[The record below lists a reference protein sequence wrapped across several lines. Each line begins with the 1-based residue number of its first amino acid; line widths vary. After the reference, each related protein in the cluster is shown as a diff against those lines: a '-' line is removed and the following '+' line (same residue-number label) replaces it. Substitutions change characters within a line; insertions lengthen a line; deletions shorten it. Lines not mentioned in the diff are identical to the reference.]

1 MRRMHLV
8 TSSIFL
14 PSICALISPLSR
26 ARLLKAYLAATC
38 VWAITRGRPSLDAKG
53 FAEDMQW
60 SPDSCSGSGSET
72 LWAKWIELAKVHPDK
87 HLTKSIRSLAGW
99 ARVFGS
105 RRCRLPLSKRT
116 KSVKSA
122 LVIDAGVAN
131 DQLTK
136 GGNREGEITFE
147 DADLSPRA
155 WSDWENGKLIS
166 PTLSSGE
173 VRDSWSVSNDSDLI
187 PKTWREAV
195 NDRYAGQMSSK
206 PSQLESLRYAG
217 VNGTDVMSGN
227 GDDYM
232 PSTELPGSEYL
243 DGSLFLSVATLTFR
257 RMGWDI
263 QNGLVVE
270 RRSKDG
276 EFEAGF
282 WDFDVISP

>member
-1 MRRMHLV
+1 M

-38 VWAITRGRPSLDAKG
+38 VWAVARGRPLLDVKG
-53 FAEDMQW
+53 FVEDMQRW
-60 SPDSCSGSGSET
+60 DTEMWGASGNES
-72 LWAKWIELAKVHPDK
+72 LWAKWIELAKVHLDE
-87 HLTKSIRSLAGW
+87 HLTKAIRSLACW

-105 RRCRLPLSKRT
+105 RRPRLPLGKRA

-122 LVIDAGVAN
+122 LAIDVGVAY
-131 DQLTK
+131 DQLK
-136 GGNREGEITFE
+136 KRGNGECETAFE
-147 DADLSPRA
+147 DADPSPRA
-155 WSDWENGKLIS
+155 WRDWKNGIIS
-166 PTLSSGE
+166 PTQCVQSSSE
-173 VRDSWSVSNDSDLI
+173 VRGSRGMSNDPDLS
-187 PKTWREAV
+187 PMMWREAV
-195 NDRYAGQMSSK
+195 NSGCAGQVSSK
-206 PSQLESLRYAG
+206 SSQLESLHYAG
-217 VNGTDVMSGN
+217 VNGTDVISGN

-243 DGSLFLSVATLTFR
+243 DGSLFLSIATLTFK

-263 QNGLVVE
+263 QNGKVVK

-282 WDFDVISP
+282 WDSDVISD